1 MMKILVLPIVL
12 WGLIV
17 AAPQRAAG
25 ATDPLLK
32 CASSKLKA
40 VAKLESARLNCLSK
54 NVAKPDPVKLGA
66 CVDKANG
73 ALAPAFTKADA
84 KGACAGRAQD
94 LGAIPPPGGT
104 AEGCAQ
110 SMAAAIPADTCNTT
124 SGHCVAASTVACT
137 TDLDCLVK
145 CTSAKLKAAGKAASG
160 GLNCY
165 SKAVGKGIEK
175 CDVPSG
181 HCVAFQTVPCTTDLD
196 CVDPACTTKADTGLT
211 TALTKA
217 DVKGAC
223 PPAVNAGV
231 NSQVTAQC
239 VTPVKNQLPGKAPG
253 CGNGV
258 LESYLGETC
267 DDGNTKNGDSC
278 PANCHVDSCTPTA
291 TSFGA
296 HVTFTSSAPAG
307 TTISGLG
314 FFVDYPEGKVGG
326 LATTQPFG
334 VSGSVNDLGYGFTAN
349 SVKLGGLP
357 SPVLTLSFKTCQGA
371 PAAVAGDFSCTV
383 TDASDDNGNTVDPSL
398 VTCTVT
404 VP

>member
-1 MMKILVLPIVL
+1 MMKILVLPIAL

-32 CASSKLKA
+32 CASAKLKA
-40 VAKLESARLNCLSK
+40 TAKKESGLLNCWSK
-54 NVAKPDPVKLGA
+54 NAAKPDPTKLSDCMA
-66 CVDKANG
+66 KAQG
-73 ALAPAFTKADA
+73 ALAPAFTKADS
-84 KGACAGRAQD
+84 KGVCAGRAQED
-94 LGAIPPPGGT
+94 IEPTADACVQSILNTIPP
-104 AEGCAQ
+104 
-110 SMAAAIPADTCNTT
+110 DTCNTT
-124 SGHCVAASTVACT
+124 SGFCVAATTVPCT

-165 SKAVGKGIEK
+165 SKAVGKGTEK

-181 HCVAFQTVPCTTDLD
+181 HCVAFPTVPCTTDFD
-196 CVDPACTTKADTGLT
+196 CVDPACTMKADTGLT

-217 DVKGAC
+217 DAKGAC

-258 LESYLGETC
+258 VEAYLGETC
-267 DDGNTKNGDSC
+267 DDGNTQNGDSC
-278 PANCHVDSCTPTA
+278 PANCHVDSCTPTT

-314 FFVDYPEGKVGG
+314 FFVDYPEGKVGS

-334 VSGSVNDLGYGFTAN
+334 VNGSVNDLGYGFTAN

-383 TDASDDNGNTVDPSL
+383 TDASDDNGFTVDASL